1 MLRLLSSPA
10 FPARS
15 NSVCQGFSPPHL
27 GSSTGTTLY
36 FPNGTFS
43 LMHILTCLIKLL
55 TILESLITQGIH
67 YITVYLFI
75 VETLLS
81 QLTGLQIKQR
91 SHNVLATF
99 VFGSRN
105 VLTTQLFFK
114 KLLFGVPCTFSLQ
127 KCTASYAHYDSE
139 NIPLTS
145 P

>member
-81 QLTGLQIKQR
+81 QLTRLQIKQR

-114 KLLFGVPCTFSLQ
+114 NSCLVFHVRFLYRNAQLPMHIMIPRTF
-127 KCTASYAHYDSE
+127 
-139 NIPLTS
+139 P
-145 P
+145 